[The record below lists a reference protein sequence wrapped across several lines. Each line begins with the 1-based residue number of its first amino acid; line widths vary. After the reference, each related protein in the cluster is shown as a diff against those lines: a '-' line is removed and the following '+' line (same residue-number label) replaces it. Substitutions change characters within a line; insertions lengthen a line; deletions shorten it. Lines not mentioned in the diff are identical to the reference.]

1 MKALIAEDEVV
12 SCRLLEDMLS
22 DWGYEVVVAHDGDS
36 AWEILQGED
45 PPKLAILDWLMPGT
59 DGVEICRRLR
69 ATENGEPAYVILLT
83 GKNRKEDI
91 VTALEAGAND
101 FITKPFDAEELR
113 VRVQAGRRI
122 VELQSDL
129 AARVKELQEALDHI
143 KTLQGILPI
152 CSYCGRIRD
161 DQSYWSKL
169 ENYLATHTNVQ
180 FSHGICPECYEKYVV
195 PMLDELSGVTD
206 KDEDQIK

>member
-1 MKALIAEDEVV
+1 MKTLIAEDEIV
-12 SCRLLEDMLS
+12 SCRVLEDMLG
-22 DWGYEVVVAHDGDS
+22 DWGYEVVVAHDGGS
-36 AWEILQGED
+36 AWGILQEED
-45 PPKLAILDWLMPGT
+45 PPKLAILDWLMPGM

-69 ATENGEPAYVILLT
+69 GIDSREPAYIILLT

-152 CSYCGRIRD
+152 CSYCGKIRD
-161 DQSYWSKL
+161 DRSYWSKL
-169 ENYLATHTNVQ
+169 ESYLAEHANVR
-180 FSHGICPECYEKYVV
+180 FSHGICPECYEKHVV
-195 PMLDELSGVTD
+195 PMLDEISNNTG
-206 KDEDQIK
+206 K